1 MFRLVPVWR
10 ITPKDG
16 VAEKFDVNQ
25 NKKWNIFFGLLEFS
39 NIYTLAMII
48 INLFKKHSEQLAYRR
63 TCAGISGPWIRGFR
77 TPA

>member
-1 MFRLVPVWR
+1 MIRLVPTWN

-25 NKKWNIFFGLLEFS
+25 NKKWNIFFGILEFS

-48 INLFKKHSEQLAYRR
+48 ITSV
-63 TCAGISGPWIRGFR
+63 
-77 TPA
+77 